1 MKTLIKNAIIVNEGK
16 IIESD
21 LLISNNII
29 QEISN
34 KIIPS
39 GEENIID
46 IKGSYLIPGL
56 IDDQVHF
63 REPGLTHKGTIYSIK
78 MNLGIKFHLIIIR
91 RLGLKNLA

>member
-21 LLISNNII
+21 LLIFNNII

-39 GEENIID
+39 GEEN
-46 IKGSYLIPGL
+46 
-56 IDDQVHF
+56 H
-63 REPGLTHKGTIYSIK
+63 
-78 MNLGIKFHLIIIR
+78 
-91 RLGLKNLA
+91 

>member
-34 KIIPS
+34 KIIPRS
-39 GEENIID
+39 
-46 IKGSYLIPGL
+46 K
-56 IDDQVHF
+56 
-63 REPGLTHKGTIYSIK
+63 
-78 MNLGIKFHLIIIR
+78 
-91 RLGLKNLA
+91 